1 MQKLIYAPEKVGAIK
16 LKLAQAYLINLIT
29 SQYITSYSN
38 GTINLS
44 SFCINSVKRGSLQRD
59 PASSKPLHEGFHLD
73 KLCVIC
79 M

>member
-1 MQKLIYAPEKVGAIK
+1 MEP
-16 LKLAQAYLINLIT
+16 
-29 SQYITSYSN
+29 SM
-38 GTINLS
+38 LS